1 MVETSK
7 IALSKLLKIE
17 VPRLLDQV
25 LVVLEQHNLEE
36 LHLDTMYNVL
46 LEQKAN
52 ANLLIDPYGSHPL
65 TSTLNELH
73 AKRLNY
79 ASLIYSKLQY
89 LDKPHFHETLHLVK
103 KTKPIVKHY
112 LSYLGQKSRN
122 TVLDS
127 IEAFFQY
134 LKDEPEV
141 EEALIA
147 LGLQSYLEELQ
158 QANDEHEE
166 TWLQRLTDIS
176 QRPEVDTVKTKK
188 KVQKAMRRFFD
199 QVDSCQSIY
208 KDVDYQPLISELNEL
223 LTKYSKMINTRAAIN
238 KRRAKKAK
246 ENKEK
251 AAETKPTEA
260 ETKKDISPTI
270 IENTIVTMNNDIAD
284 DDLMEENEIIKAE
297 TTEEKKEDVESVGNL
312 MKKLKLPKRKK
323 KK

>member
-1 MVETSK
+1 MVETRK

-46 LEQKAN
+46 LEQKSN
-52 ANLLIDPYGSHPL
+52 ADLLVDPYGSHPL

-89 LDKPHFHETLHLVK
+89 LDKPHFHEVLHLVK

-122 TVLDS
+122 AVLES
-127 IEAFFQY
+127 IEAFFKY

-141 EEALIA
+141 EEALIT
-147 LGLQSYLEELQ
+147 LGLQPYMKELQ

-176 QRPEVDTVKTKK
+176 HRPEVNTVETKK
-188 KVQKAMRRFFD
+188 EVQKAMRRFFD

-208 KDVDYQPLISELNEL
+208 KDLDYQPLISELNEL
-223 LTKYSKMINTRAAIN
+223 LAKYSKMINTRAAIN
-238 KRRAKKAK
+238 KRRARKAK
-246 ENKEK
+246 ENEEK
-251 AAETKPTEA
+251 TTEA
-260 ETKKDISPTI
+260 KLTETESKVDTSNVI
-270 IENTIVTMNNDIAD
+270 IDASIATEKNEIAN
-284 DDLMEENEIIKAE
+284 DDLMEEIDVFKIE
-297 TTEEKKEDVESVGNL
+297 TSEEKEEDVESVGKL

>member
-1 MVETSK
+1 MVETRK

-46 LEQKAN
+46 LEQKSN
-52 ANLLIDPYGSHPL
+52 ADLLVDPYGSHPL

-89 LDKPHFHETLHLVK
+89 LDKPHFHEVLHLVK
-103 KTKPIVKHY
+103 KTKPIVKYY

-122 TVLDS
+122 AVLES
-127 IEAFFQY
+127 IEAFFKY

-141 EEALIA
+141 EEALIT
-147 LGLQSYLEELQ
+147 LGLQPYMKELQ

-176 QRPEVDTVKTKK
+176 HRPEVNTVETKK
-188 KVQKAMRRFFD
+188 EVQKAMRRFFD

-208 KDVDYQPLISELNEL
+208 KDLDYQPLISELNEL
-223 LTKYSKMINTRAAIN
+223 LAKYSKMINTRAAIN
-238 KRRAKKAK
+238 KRRARKAK
-246 ENKEK
+246 ENEEK
-251 AAETKPTEA
+251 TTEA
-260 ETKKDISPTI
+260 KLTETESKVDTSNVI
-270 IENTIVTMNNDIAD
+270 IDASIATEKNEIAN
-284 DDLMEENEIIKAE
+284 DDLMEEIDVFKIE
-297 TTEEKKEDVESVGNL
+297 TSEEKEEDVESVGKL